1 MKDISEAEAF
11 IEDVLGKEAAI
22 TFSHNMEDF
31 FCYARSL
38 SLTDLDSTPA
48 SVRRRFHSI
57 SDGILGEYIKVYLTE
72 NFASDQGK
80 LEVDAVDGIVYDKNM
95 NPIPAISLVK
105 QRRDEVLKEILDSIM
120 AEFVRGR
127 RLAQEIV
134 ERLDRTS
141 KGKKAPPQVPQIQ
154 APSRNYRS
162 DPPTEVL
169 EVEMMRLERR
179 LPNLTEEEGKRLSL
193 LYVTLGELDDPR
205 GK

>member
-1 MKDISEAEAF
+1 MKDISEAEEF
-11 IEDVLGKEAAI
+11 IEDVLGKQAAI
-22 TFSHNMEDF
+22 AFSHNMEDF
-31 FCYARSL
+31 FYYARSMA
-38 SLTDLDSTPA
+38 LTDLDSTPA

-57 SDGILGEYIKVYLTE
+57 SDGILSESIKVYLTE

-105 QRRDEVLKEILDSIM
+105 QRREEVIKEILDSIM

-127 RLAQEIV
+127 RLAKEIV
-134 ERLDRTS
+134 GRID
-141 KGKKAPPQVPQIQ
+141 KAPKPKAPPQIQ

-162 DPPTEVL
+162 DPPTEAL

-179 LPNLTEEEGKRLSL
+179 LPNLTEDEGKRLSL
-193 LYVTLGELDDPR
+193 LYVTLGELDDSQP
-205 GK
+205 K